1 MSKILD
7 RIINYIGTYGIFKN
21 PTDNSVTIDGP
32 LKLEN
37 NTGVYIKDAHNN
49 YQQLINW
56 NNSDIITLGNKSV
69 SLTGGQLTGLTTIS
83 NSTDAVN
90 KQYVDDRT
98 ADYVVDQYLSS
109 GAAGEW
115 SWKKWHSG
123 IFECWAS
130 HSVSLTADTQ
140 SGSNYYST
148 SNYIHLP
155 IIAHTTYS
163 NTGAICEIVGG
174 NSMLWAANSGI
185 TGGTPS
191 GTPSASNSS
200 GTVWFRAMRSISLPS
215 TGTFRIYVICKWSS
229 T

>member
-1 MSKILD
+1 M
-7 RIINYIGTYGIFKN
+7 YGVFKST
-21 PTDNSVTIDGP
+21 TDDSVTLSGP

-37 NTGVYIKDAHNN
+37 NTGIYSKDAYGD
-49 YQQLINW
+49 YQQLLNW
-56 NNSDIITLGNKSV
+56 TDSDIIVLGAKPV
-69 SLTGGQLTGLTTIS
+69 SLTGGQLTNITTVT
-83 NSTDAVN
+83 NNTDAVS
-90 KQYVDDRT
+90 KSYVDNRT
-98 ADYVVDQYLSS
+98 TDFIVDSHISS
-109 GAAGEW
+109 GTAGEW
-115 SWKKWHSG
+115 SWRKWNSG

-155 IIAHTTYS
+155 IISHTTY
-163 NTGAICEIVGG
+163 NNAGAICEIVGG
-174 NSMLWAANSGI
+174 NSMMWAANAGI
-185 TGGTPS
+185 TGGTPT
-191 GTPSASNSS
+191 GTPSGSNTA

>member
-7 RIINYIGTYGIFKN
+7 RIINYIGTYGVFKN

-37 NTGVYIKDAHNN
+37 NTGVYIKDAYDN

-56 NNSDIITLGNKSV
+56 SDSDIITLGNTLV

-83 NSTDAVN
+83 NNTDAVN

-98 ADYVVDQYLSS
+98 VDYVVDQYLSS

-123 IFECWAS
+123 LFECWAS
-130 HSVSLTADTQ
+130 HTITLTSDGKT
-140 SGSNYYST
+140 GENYYST
-148 SNYIHLP
+148 SNYINLP
-155 IIAHTTYS
+155 IIPNTTYQVQ
-163 NTGAICEIVGG
+163 GAVCNIDGG
-174 NSMLWAANSGI
+174 G
-185 TGGTPS
+185 
-191 GTPSASNSS
+191 
-200 GTVWFRAMRSISLPS
+200 
-215 TGTFRIYVICKWSS
+215 
-229 T
+229 